1 MKDIINKIN
10 DLKIQRDDLIKQFEK
25 AMNDKDISVAIAIK
39 IKQDSIS
46 NEIMKCY
53 DRMIELQ
60 ITKTLRMEL
69 VPSYRGNR
77 KIVIF
82 YFTKKGI

>member
-10 DLKIQRDDLIKQFEK
+10 DLKIQRDDLIIQFEK
-25 AMNDKDISVAIAIK
+25 AMNDKDISVAIAIE

-53 DRMIELQ
+53 DQMIELQ
-60 ITKTLRMEL
+60 K
-69 VPSYRGNR
+69 Y
-77 KIVIF
+77 
-82 YFTKKGI
+82 

>member
-10 DLKIQRDDLIKQFEK
+10 DLKIQRDDLIIQFEK

-53 DRMIELQ
+53 DQMIEFQ
-60 ITKTLRMEL
+60 KH
-69 VPSYRGNR
+69 
-77 KIVIF
+77 
-82 YFTKKGI
+82 

>member
-10 DLKIQRDDLIKQFEK
+10 DLKIQRDDFIKQFEK

-53 DRMIELQ
+53 DQMIELQ
-60 ITKTLRMEL
+60 KH
-69 VPSYRGNR
+69 
-77 KIVIF
+77 
-82 YFTKKGI
+82 

>member
-10 DLKIQRDDLIKQFEK
+10 DLKIQRDDLIIQFEK

-60 ITKTLRMEL
+60 K
-69 VPSYRGNR
+69 Y
-77 KIVIF
+77 
-82 YFTKKGI
+82 

>member
-10 DLKIQRDDLIKQFEK
+10 DLKTQRDDLIKQFEK

-53 DRMIELQ
+53 DQMIELQ
-60 ITKTLRMEL
+60 KH
-69 VPSYRGNR
+69 
-77 KIVIF
+77 
-82 YFTKKGI
+82 

>member
-53 DRMIELQ
+53 DQMIELL
-60 ITKTLRMEL
+60 KH
-69 VPSYRGNR
+69 
-77 KIVIF
+77 
-82 YFTKKGI
+82 

>member
-25 AMNDKDISVAIAIK
+25 AMNDKDVSVAIAIK

-53 DRMIELQ
+53 DQMIELQ
-60 ITKTLRMEL
+60 KH
-69 VPSYRGNR
+69 
-77 KIVIF
+77 
-82 YFTKKGI
+82 

>member
-10 DLKIQRDDLIKQFEK
+10 DLKIQRDDLIKQFEN

-53 DRMIELQ
+53 DQMIELQ
-60 ITKTLRMEL
+60 KH
-69 VPSYRGNR
+69 
-77 KIVIF
+77 
-82 YFTKKGI
+82 

>member
-10 DLKIQRDDLIKQFEK
+10 DLKIQRDDLIIQFEK

-60 ITKTLRMEL
+60 KH
-69 VPSYRGNR
+69 
-77 KIVIF
+77 
-82 YFTKKGI
+82 

>member
-39 IKQDSIS
+39 IKQDSIR

-53 DRMIELQ
+53 DQMIELQ
-60 ITKTLRMEL
+60 KH
-69 VPSYRGNR
+69 
-77 KIVIF
+77 
-82 YFTKKGI
+82 

>member
-46 NEIMKCY
+46 NEIMECY
-53 DRMIELQ
+53 DQMIELQ
-60 ITKTLRMEL
+60 KH
-69 VPSYRGNR
+69 
-77 KIVIF
+77 
-82 YFTKKGI
+82 

>member
-10 DLKIQRDDLIKQFEK
+10 DLKIQRDDLIIQFEK

-53 DRMIELQ
+53 DQMIELQ
-60 ITKTLRMEL
+60 K
-69 VPSYRGNR
+69 Y
-77 KIVIF
+77 
-82 YFTKKGI
+82 

>member
-25 AMNDKDISVAIAIK
+25 AMNDKDISVAIANK

-53 DRMIELQ
+53 DQMIELQ
-60 ITKTLRMEL
+60 KH
-69 VPSYRGNR
+69 
-77 KIVIF
+77 
-82 YFTKKGI
+82 

>member
-10 DLKIQRDDLIKQFEK
+10 NLKIQRNDLIKQFEK

-53 DRMIELQ
+53 DKMIELQ
-60 ITKTLRMEL
+60 KH
-69 VPSYRGNR
+69 
-77 KIVIF
+77 
-82 YFTKKGI
+82 

>member
-39 IKQDSIS
+39 IKQSSIS

-53 DRMIELQ
+53 DQMIELQ
-60 ITKTLRMEL
+60 KH
-69 VPSYRGNR
+69 
-77 KIVIF
+77 
-82 YFTKKGI
+82 

>member
-53 DRMIELQ
+53 DQMIELQ
-60 ITKTLRMEL
+60 K
-69 VPSYRGNR
+69 Y
-77 KIVIF
+77 
-82 YFTKKGI
+82 

>member
-10 DLKIQRDDLIKQFEK
+10 DLKIQRDDLIKHFEK

-53 DRMIELQ
+53 DQMIELQ
-60 ITKTLRMEL
+60 KH
-69 VPSYRGNR
+69 
-77 KIVIF
+77 
-82 YFTKKGI
+82 

>member
-10 DLKIQRDDLIKQFEK
+10 NLKIQRNDLIKQFEK

-53 DRMIELQ
+53 DLMIELQ
-60 ITKTLRMEL
+60 KH
-69 VPSYRGNR
+69 
-77 KIVIF
+77 
-82 YFTKKGI
+82 

>member
-10 DLKIQRDDLIKQFEK
+10 DLKVQRDDLIKQFEK

-53 DRMIELQ
+53 DQMIELQ
-60 ITKTLRMEL
+60 KH
-69 VPSYRGNR
+69 
-77 KIVIF
+77 
-82 YFTKKGI
+82 

>member
-10 DLKIQRDDLIKQFEK
+10 NLKIQRNDLIKQFEK

-46 NEIMKCY
+46 NKIMKCY
-53 DRMIELQ
+53 DQMIELQ
-60 ITKTLRMEL
+60 KH
-69 VPSYRGNR
+69 
-77 KIVIF
+77 
-82 YFTKKGI
+82 

>member
-10 DLKIQRDDLIKQFEK
+10 DLKIQRDDLIIQFEK

-53 DRMIELQ
+53 DQMIELQ
-60 ITKTLRMEL
+60 KH
-69 VPSYRGNR
+69 
-77 KIVIF
+77 
-82 YFTKKGI
+82 

>member
-10 DLKIQRDDLIKQFEK
+10 DLKVQRNDLIKQFEK

-53 DRMIELQ
+53 DQMIGLQ
-60 ITKTLRMEL
+60 KH
-69 VPSYRGNR
+69 
-77 KIVIF
+77 
-82 YFTKKGI
+82 

>member
-10 DLKIQRDDLIKQFEK
+10 NLKAQRNDLIKQFEK

-53 DRMIELQ
+53 DQMIELQ
-60 ITKTLRMEL
+60 KH
-69 VPSYRGNR
+69 
-77 KIVIF
+77 
-82 YFTKKGI
+82 

>member
-10 DLKIQRDDLIKQFEK
+10 DLKIQRDDLIMQFEK

-53 DRMIELQ
+53 DQMIELQ
-60 ITKTLRMEL
+60 KH
-69 VPSYRGNR
+69 
-77 KIVIF
+77 
-82 YFTKKGI
+82 

>member
-25 AMNDKDISVAIAIK
+25 AMNDKDISIAIAIK

-60 ITKTLRMEL
+60 K
-69 VPSYRGNR
+69 Y
-77 KIVIF
+77 
-82 YFTKKGI
+82 

>member
-1 MKDIINKIN
+1 MEDIINKIN
-10 DLKIQRDDLIKQFEK
+10 NLKVQRNDLIKQFEK

-53 DRMIELQ
+53 DQMIELQ
-60 ITKTLRMEL
+60 KH
-69 VPSYRGNR
+69 
-77 KIVIF
+77 
-82 YFTKKGI
+82 

>member
-10 DLKIQRDDLIKQFEK
+10 NLKIQRNDLIKQFEK

-53 DRMIELQ
+53 DQMIELQ
-60 ITKTLRMEL
+60 KH
-69 VPSYRGNR
+69 
-77 KIVIF
+77 
-82 YFTKKGI
+82 

>member
-10 DLKIQRDDLIKQFEK
+10 DLKIQRDDLIIQFEK

-39 IKQDSIS
+39 IKPDSIS

-53 DRMIELQ
+53 DQMIELQ
-60 ITKTLRMEL
+60 KH
-69 VPSYRGNR
+69 
-77 KIVIF
+77 
-82 YFTKKGI
+82 

>member
-10 DLKIQRDDLIKQFEK
+10 NLKIQINDLIKQFEK

-53 DRMIELQ
+53 DQMIELQ
-60 ITKTLRMEL
+60 KH
-69 VPSYRGNR
+69 
-77 KIVIF
+77 
-82 YFTKKGI
+82 

>member
-10 DLKIQRDDLIKQFEK
+10 HLKIQRNDLIKQFEK

-53 DRMIELQ
+53 DQMIELQ
-60 ITKTLRMEL
+60 KH
-69 VPSYRGNR
+69 
-77 KIVIF
+77 
-82 YFTKKGI
+82 

>member
-1 MKDIINKIN
+1 MQDIINKIN

-53 DRMIELQ
+53 DQMIELQ
-60 ITKTLRMEL
+60 KH
-69 VPSYRGNR
+69 
-77 KIVIF
+77 
-82 YFTKKGI
+82 

>member
-25 AMNDKDISVAIAIK
+25 AMNDKDISVAIAVK

-53 DRMIELQ
+53 DQMIELQ
-60 ITKTLRMEL
+60 KH
-69 VPSYRGNR
+69 
-77 KIVIF
+77 
-82 YFTKKGI
+82 

>member
-1 MKDIINKIN
+1 MEDIINKIN
-10 DLKIQRDDLIKQFEK
+10 NLKVQRDDLIKQFEN

-53 DRMIELQ
+53 DQMIELQ
-60 ITKTLRMEL
+60 KH
-69 VPSYRGNR
+69 
-77 KIVIF
+77 
-82 YFTKKGI
+82 